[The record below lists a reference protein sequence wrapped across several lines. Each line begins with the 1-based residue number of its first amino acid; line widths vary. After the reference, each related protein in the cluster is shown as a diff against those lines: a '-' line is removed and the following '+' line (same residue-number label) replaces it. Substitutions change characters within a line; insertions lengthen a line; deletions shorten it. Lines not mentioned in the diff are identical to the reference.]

1 MSALKIACVGDVS
14 NHGGVIITSNQDGR
28 LKLGGVEVAVENA
41 LHVCPIEGHGTQVI
55 HSVINRVFYN
65 GKLVLTEDAVVA
77 APCGATIMPV
87 NRRAFIGAGTYI
99 DASDGYEVGLG
110 SSKSFGDIY

>member
-14 NHGGVIITSNQDGR
+14 NHGGVITTSNQDGR
-28 LKLGGVEVAVENA
+28 FLVANIEVAVHGA
-41 LHVCPIEGHGTQVI
+41 LHSCPIEGHGITPI
-55 HSVINRVFYN
+55 TSVINRVYYN
-65 GKLVLTEDAVVA
+65 GKLVLTEKAIA
-77 APCGATIMPV
+77 GCGATIMPV